1 MGNLGVVFWLIVL
14 VMSILNII
22 LFFKI
27 WIMTDDVNDIKRI
40 MQGETVIQEVDVVSN
55 NDGTVS
61 QEVDVVSNND
71 GTTKKE
77 LRFQEHNKEEG
88 DWTIVIIVGIFIFVM
103 MMIVVF

>member
-40 MQGETVIQEVDVVSN
+40 MQGETVSQEVDVVSN
-55 NDGTVS
+55 NDGTVN
-61 QEVDVVSNND
+61 QEVGVVSNND
-71 GTTKKE
+71 GTVN
-77 LRFQEHNKEEG
+77 QEVG

-103 MMIVVF
+103 VIIVSY

>member
-40 MQGETVIQEVDVVSN
+40 MQGETVSQEVDVVSN
-55 NDGTVS
+55 NDGTVN
-61 QEVDVVSNND
+61 QEV
-71 GTTKKE
+71 
-77 LRFQEHNKEEG
+77 G

-103 MMIVVF
+103 VIIVSY